1 MQTLVFIYY
10 QLFVFIN
17 HGIQIQHNNNRC
29 MQLIKISSKEIACLV
44 LFNRKRQNLSKIH
57 VQYNHSLLA
66 SLVQEEVQLTL
77 KNKSIALD
85 FFKKNM
91 ISKRLVA
98 YTNSRKRQ
106 QPMLCLQLLK
116 INYKHR
122 VHQPQQQTL
131 RACISKNLSKSDW

>member
-1 MQTLVFIYY
+1 
-10 QLFVFIN
+10 
-17 HGIQIQHNNNRC
+17 

-106 QPMLCLQLLK
+106 QPLQLLK
-116 INYKHR
+116 IN
-122 VHQPQQQTL
+122 
-131 RACISKNLSKSDW
+131 